1 VTAPAAS
8 TNEAKYESGNPVLRA
23 LIGRFQR
30 RVTARLAGL
39 DFRTVLDAGCG
50 EGYLSRVLLDR
61 FPGIVLSGFDLSPE
75 AVAAA
80 ARRCPEGTF
89 RAGGVEDLGGFPGSF
104 DLVVCSE
111 VLEHLAD
118 PDPALRILAARAR
131 GHVLLTVPWEP
142 WFRLANLARG
152 KYLPTLGNHPEHLQA
167 WSARAFV
174 RRVEPHFETVHVETC
189 FPWTIYLG
197 RPRAG
202 R

>member
-1 VTAPAAS
+1 VTSPAAS
-8 TNEAKYESGNPVLRA
+8 ANEAKYESGNPVLRA
-23 LIGRFQR
+23 LIGRFQG
-30 RVTARLAGL
+30 RVVDLLGGRS
-39 DFRTVLDAGCG
+39 FRTVLDAGCG

-61 FPGIVLSGFDLSPE
+61 FPGIELAGFDLSE
-75 AVAAA
+75 TAIAAA
-80 ARRCPEGTF
+80 ARRCPEGRF
-89 RAGGVEDLGGFPGSF
+89 RAGRLDELAGFEGRF

-118 PDPALRILAARAR
+118 PEPALRLLAGRAA
-131 GHVLLTVPWEP
+131 GHVLLSVPWEP

-152 KYLPTLGNHPEHLQA
+152 KYLATLGNHPEHVQA
-167 WSARAFV
+167 WSAGAFV
-174 RRVEPHFETVHVETC
+174 KRVEPYFETVHVETC

>member
-1 VTAPAAS
+1 MSGAAAS

-23 LIGRFQR
+23 LIARFQR
-30 RVTARLAGL
+30 RVVERLDRIAF
-39 DFRTVLDAGCG
+39 DTVLDAGCG

-61 FPGIVLSGFDLSPE
+61 FPGIAVSGFDLSP
-75 AVAAA
+75 AAAAAA
-80 ARRCPEGTF
+80 ARRCPEGAF
-89 RAGGVEDLGGFPGSF
+89 RAGGLDDLAGFEGRF

-118 PDPALRILAARAR
+118 PEPALRLLAARSA

-152 KYLPTLGNHPEHLQA
+152 KYLATLGNHPEHVQA
-167 WSARAFV
+167 WSAGAFV

-189 FPWTIYLG
+189 LPWTIYLG

>member
-1 VTAPAAS
+1 MSAPAAS

-23 LIGRFQR
+23 LIARFQR
-30 RVTARLAGL
+30 RVVALLERHT
-39 DFRTVLDAGCG
+39 FETVLDAGCG

-61 FPGIVLSGFDLSPE
+61 FPGIDLSGFDLSP
-75 AVAAA
+75 AAADAA

-89 RAGGVEDLGGFPGSF
+89 RAGNLDDLAGFAGRF
-104 DLVVCSE
+104 DLIVCSE

-118 PDPALRILAARAR
+118 PGPALRLLAARAA

-152 KYLPTLGNHPEHLQA
+152 KYLATLGNHPEHVQA
-167 WSARAFV
+167 WSAGAFV
-174 RRVEPHFETVHVETC
+174 RRVEPYFETVHVETC

>member
-1 VTAPAAS
+1 MTAPAAS

-23 LIGRFQR
+23 LIARFQR
-30 RVTARLAGL
+30 RVVARLEGIAF
-39 DFRTVLDAGCG
+39 DRVLDAGCG

-61 FPGIVLSGFDLSPE
+61 FPGIELSGFDLSE
-75 AVAAA
+75 AAVAAA
-80 ARRCPEGTF
+80 TRRCPEGSF
-89 RAGGVEDLGGFPGSF
+89 RAGGLEDLAGFDGRF
-104 DLVVCSE
+104 DLVICSE

-118 PDPALRILAARAR
+118 PGPALRLLAARAA

-152 KYLPTLGNHPEHLQA
+152 KYLATLGNHPEHVQA
-167 WSARAFV
+167 WSAAAFV
-174 RRVEPHFETVHVETC
+174 KRVEPHFETVRVETC